1 MSPDQLTF
9 DNPVER
15 HSHIKPHASWQ
26 PLPGLDAELDPK
38 ADHGETSYRGTGRLP
53 GRKALITGGDSGI
66 GAAVAIAFARE
77 GADVALSYLPEE
89 QVDAEAIAAHVRAAG
104 RTAVL
109 LPGDIRDREFCRS
122 LVADAVEGLG
132 GLDILVNNAAHQVYH
147 QSFDELDEADLDR
160 TIQTNLYAMFWIT
173 RDALPHLGPGSTIIN
188 STSVQGYNPSPMI
201 INYASTKFGIIGF
214 TKALAADLAPR
225 GIRVNAVAPGPV
237 WTPLQVSD
245 GQPTGEA
252 QRLRRVVLARPD
264 EPAGRAGARL
274 RVPRLAGVELRR
286 GRGHQR
292 QRRGERALTRLTVSA
307 LRAPSSTT
315 AARRGPRSC
324 GTPGSR
330 AGAASA
336 GSARPRGSAA
346 GRAGAGPSAR
356 RRATRRGRPRST
368 GGPRSRRRDR
378 SARRRRRDRGARATA
393 RAGARA
399 RRHAL
404 RRPGPRGPAVRVR
417 PVARSRTAAV
427 SSESCVQDR
436 RLKLSLPTV
445 AHTSSITQTFA
456 CT

>member
-1 MSPDQLTF
+1 MSSDQLTF

-15 HSHIKPHASWQ
+15 HAHIKPHASWQ

-89 QVDAEAIAAHVRAAG
+89 QVDAEAIAAVVRAEG
-104 RTAVL
+104 RKAVL
-109 LPGDIRDREFCRS
+109 LPGDIRDREFCRT

-160 TIQTNLYAMFWIT
+160 TIQTNCT
-173 RDALPHLGPGSTIIN
+173 RCSGSPATRCRTSGPGSTIIN

-245 GQPTGEA
+245 GQPTEKLNGFGESSWLGRTSQPVEQA
-252 QRLRRVVLARPD
+252 PAYVFLASPESSFVVG
-264 EPAGRAGARL
+264 EVINVNGGAN
-274 RVPRLAGVELRR
+274 VP
-286 GRGHQR
+286 
-292 QRRGERALTRLTVSA
+292 
-307 LRAPSSTT
+307 
-315 AARRGPRSC
+315 
-324 GTPGSR
+324 
-330 AGAASA
+330 
-336 GSARPRGSAA
+336 
-346 GRAGAGPSAR
+346 
-356 RRATRRGRPRST
+356 
-368 GGPRSRRRDR
+368 
-378 SARRRRRDRGARATA
+378 
-393 RAGARA
+393 
-399 RRHAL
+399 
-404 RRPGPRGPAVRVR
+404 
-417 PVARSRTAAV
+417 
-427 SSESCVQDR
+427 
-436 RLKLSLPTV
+436 
-445 AHTSSITQTFA
+445 
-456 CT
+456 